1 VRGPGPAYDPQSPY
15 SPQSP
20 HSPQAVWGPG
30 TAYDPQSPVNPPQ
43 SPIYA
48 PYSLFAPPS
57 RPLALVPAPV
67 RRQKTREAEA
77 ERIGARLIEEFAA
90 KSPIAVTIL
99 KHLKLQDAARLGA
112 CNRQMWGYLGWLL
125 LMTPGD
131 PDLVL
136 SGYVPRQHALAMCKN
151 EPGLDSWHPSIT
163 QSDVA
168 GYLTMRGLPGKM
180 VDAVKYIVKKYKP
193 GANYIFWDD
202 VYHAGGLELI
212 GWFKAQGYPFGPKQ
226 VFKPAYEAM
235 MFGNL
240 ADLKKLL
247 KETGATPADLQFDPE
262 DPTVGVIERMFE
274 NVATLYHRLDTAKT
288 ITALHWFLFEWLPS
302 KGVHVTP
309 EYLDRCAGLANALG
323 NYVIPKKFRVWF
335 REQAARLRAA
345 A

>member
-1 VRGPGPAYDPQSPY
+1 
-15 SPQSP
+15 
-20 HSPQAVWGPG
+20 
-30 TAYDPQSPVNPPQ
+30 
-43 SPIYA
+43 
-48 PYSLFAPPS
+48 
-57 RPLALVPAPV
+57 LVPAPV
-67 RRQKTREAEA
+67 RRQEAREAEA
-77 ERIGARLIEEFAA
+77 ERIGARLIEEFAS

-202 VYHAGGLELI
+202 VYIAGGLELI

-226 VFKPAYEAM
+226 VFKPAYVAM
-235 MFGNL
+235 VFGNL

-262 DPTVGVIERMFE
+262 DPTEWVELTFGGL
-274 NVATLYHRLDTAKT
+274 ATRPRLDIAKT

-302 KGVHVTP
+302 KGVRVTP
-309 EYLDRCAGLANALG
+309 EYLDRCAALAYYG
-323 NYVIPKKFRVWF
+323 IPKEIRVWF